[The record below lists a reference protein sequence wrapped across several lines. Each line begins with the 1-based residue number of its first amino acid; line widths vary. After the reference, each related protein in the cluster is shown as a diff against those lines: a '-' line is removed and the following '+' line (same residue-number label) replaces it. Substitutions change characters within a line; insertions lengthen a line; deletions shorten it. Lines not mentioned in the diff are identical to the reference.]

1 MKMPHTNKS
10 ERKIVLFYY
19 QSNEEL
25 FNSIRYFKNDQEEII
40 RVNN

>member
-1 MKMPHTNKS
+1 MPHTNKS

-40 RVNN
+40 HVNNQ